1 MIRHTVTR
9 KLSVSVRFRAPLQ
22 QDRLVPVKH
31 LCLRTSIKITK
42 TEKRFKKIILVKSV
56 TILEGE
62 DVGFE
67 RRFKEKMFP
76 FTISF

>member
-1 MIRHTVTR
+1 LLSLIDNNEITICAGPAGTGKTFMLAQAL
-9 KLSVSVRFRAPLQ
+9 KLLKQ
-22 QDRLVPVKH
+22 
-31 LCLRTSIKITK
+31 
-42 TEKRFKKIILVKSV
+42 KRDLKKIILVKSV